1 MLTRGDDQQH
11 FLGWGEFNM
20 GLFDKLFQGNKITIA
35 SPVNGE
41 IVPITQVKDDTFA
54 QEMVGKGV
62 AIIPSD
68 GKFYAPADGSLV
80 VLFPTGHA
88 YCLATDDGA
97 EILVHIG
104 IDTVKL
110 QGEHYTIHAKQ
121 GDIVKKGDLIVEVD
135 LEGVKDAGYD
145 IITPMIIS
153 NHAKFSDLE
162 KKSGTVS
169 AGDAAIVL
177 SK

>member
-1 MLTRGDDQQH
+1 
-11 FLGWGEFNM
+11 M
-20 GLFDKLFQGNKITIA
+20 GLFDKLFQGNKVEIA

-41 IVPITQVKDDTFA
+41 IVPISQVPDDTFA

-68 GKFYAPADGSLV
+68 GKFYAPCDGELIA
-80 VLFPTGHA
+80 LFPTGHA
-88 YCLATDDGA
+88 YCINSADGA

-110 QGEHYTIHAKQ
+110 QGQYYNICATQGAK
-121 GDIVKKGDLIVEVD
+121 VKKGDLIVEVD
-135 LEGVKDAGYD
+135 LEGVKSAGYNV
-145 IITPMIIS
+145 ITPVVVS
-153 NHAKFSDLE
+153 NHTKFSGVE
-162 KKSGTVS
+162 KKSGVVT
-169 AGDAAIVL
+169 AGDAAILL

>member
-1 MLTRGDDQQH
+1 
-11 FLGWGEFNM
+11 M
-20 GLFDKLFQGNKITIA
+20 GLFDKLFQGNKIEIA

-41 IVPITQVKDDTFA
+41 IVPVTQVPDETFS

-68 GKFYAPADGSLV
+68 GKFYAPTDGELV
-80 VLFPTGHA
+80 ALFPTGHA
-88 YCLATDDGA
+88 FCLNSADGA

-110 QGEHYTIHAKQ
+110 KGQFFTIHATQ
-121 GDIVKKGDLIVEVD
+121 GASVKKGDLIVEVD
-135 LEGVKDAGYD
+135 LEGVKNAGYNV
-145 IITPMIIS
+145 ITPVVVS
-153 NHAKFSDLE
+153 NFANFSDVE
-162 KKSGTVS
+162 KKSGSVA
-169 AGDAAIVL
+169 AGGAAIVL

>member
-1 MLTRGDDQQH
+1 
-11 FLGWGEFNM
+11 M

-41 IVPITQVKDDTFA
+41 IVPINQVKDDTFA

-68 GKFYAPADGSLV
+68 GKFYSPADGNLIA
-80 VLFPTGHA
+80 LFPTGHA
-88 YCLATDDGA
+88 FCINSDDGA

-110 QGEHYTIHAKQ
+110 EGQHYTIHAKQ
-121 GDIVKKGDLIVEVD
+121 GDTVKKGDLIVEVD
-135 LEGVKDAGYD
+135 LEGVKSAGYD
-145 IITPMIIS
+145 VITPMIIS
-153 NHAKFSDLE
+153 NPNKFSNLE
-162 KKSGTVS
+162 KKSGNVA

>member
-1 MLTRGDDQQH
+1 
-11 FLGWGEFNM
+11 M
-20 GLFDKLFQGNKITIA
+20 GLFDKLFSGNKIEIA
-35 SPVNGE
+35 SPVKGE
-41 IVPITQVKDDTFA
+41 SVPISQVPDDTFA

-68 GKFYAPADGSLV
+68 GKFYSPINGELV

-88 YCLATDDGA
+88 FCLKSEDGA

-110 QGEHYTIHAKQ
+110 KGQHYKIHATQ
-121 GDIVKKGDLIVEVD
+121 GATVKKGDLIVEAD
-135 LEGVKDAGYD
+135 IEAIKSLGYD
-145 IITPMIIS
+145 VITPVMIS
-153 NHAKFSDLE
+153 NHDKFQSLE
-162 KKSGTVS
+162 KKTGAVA
-169 AGDAAIVL
+169 AGDAVIVL